1 MNQLEK
7 REYCEEDEI
16 DIYELVDIIIKRK
29 ILVLGIFIICSL
41 LGLGAA
47 LFVRSHKENT
57 LALKFNINYYKLESN
72 YFFKKSGLTL
82 NRINIDNIL
91 ITNKYVDEFFKI
103 EELNTLYLEKIS
115 KENESDYSKSKF
127 LNNILRINYNKD
139 SNSYTVS
146 VTMKKNLEL
155 QKNILNKYIDIVKS
169 ISHIQVDDEIENR
182 YEFLEKEN
190 KESREKLNIIE
201 NTIKELIE
209 KEKNTITK
217 DTNIK
222 DFIEYT
228 NPVLNVEKE
237 KVSDLYN
244 QSSEMLIGLNGLTRD
259 PNIKNI
265 VSLDSSIY
273 EIEAKSKA
281 KMILAIG
288 VLFGIVLG
296 IMSAFVA
303 EFIDNYKKRSITLI
317 KK

>member
-1 MNQLEK
+1 M
-7 REYCEEDEI
+7 Y
-16 DIYELVDIIIKRK
+16 
-29 ILVLGIFIICSL
+29 
-41 LGLGAA
+41 
-47 LFVRSHKENT
+47 
-57 LALKFNINYYKLESN
+57 
-72 YFFKKSGLTL
+72 
-82 NRINIDNIL
+82 
-91 ITNKYVDEFFKI
+91 
-103 EELNTLYLEKIS
+103 
-115 KENESDYSKSKF
+115 
-127 LNNILRINYNKD
+127 
-139 SNSYTVS
+139 
-146 VTMKKNLEL
+146 
-155 QKNILNKYIDIVKS
+155 KYIDIVKS

-265 VSLDSSIY
+265 VSLDSSVY